1 VSNLSD
7 LMPAGASGKT
17 IEAVAT
23 ATITSKA
30 PVGLNAD
37 GTVTVIGGS
46 APVPQTI
53 PDGVA
58 QAYNSSSMNISSIA
72 FDPNTAGEF
81 VIAFIESGV
90 LKAVV
95 GNLSGTTATFGT
107 PVTVNAAT
115 TTISFSSAGY
125 NPNVAKQFV
134 IAFID
139 GTDSN
144 KGKVALGTVAST
156 VITMQSAVTYDAG
169 STGTEA
175 PPSVAFDPNTS
186 GNFVISYRDSTG
198 HGAALVCSIS
208 GTTITANSPTN
219 FTTGWAYGNLINSS
233 CDPNTANKVVIV
245 YQDGRGSDYG
255 KSVVG
260 TVSGTSISFGAINV
274 FESAATQGPS
284 VDYNP
289 ATANHFAIAYKGSGE
304 DGKAILG
311 TISGTTITYPD
322 SPVIFATVNAIS
334 TNIAFDPNTDDEF
347 VISYDESS
355 NLYIVTGTASATTVA
370 LDTPI
375 EIYPT
380 AASYSTTRFNPDSDS
395 AGQFMTSFQDGDAA
409 DFGTLRFGQIAATQP
424 KSSADFVGIADA
436 AITSDAT
443 FVVTVGGGKFVI
455 DGVSQD
461 TVSLQEGA
469 TYTFDQAA
477 GTNSTHPLRFST
489 TSDGTHGGGSE
500 YTTGVTTN
508 GTPGSAG
515 AYTRIVVADSAP
527 TLYYYCSA
535 HSGMGGTANTP
546 AFSATGTIVVQGG
559 TVTGLSLPS
568 YFSSGTPV
576 VFEAASASNISATF
590 DSDSN
595 KVVIAYTDVGNS
607 NYGTAVVGTVSGDS
621 ISYGTPVVFETS
633 STSQISATFDSD
645 SNKVV
650 LSYRDNGNSDYGT
663 SIVGTVSGTAISFGT
678 AVLFNS
684 AATYTTSAT
693 FDSDSN
699 KVVISYRDGG
709 ASSYGTAIVGTVSGT
724 AISFG
729 TAVVFEAASCDWMS
743 GTFDSDSNKVVI
755 AYQDNG
761 NSGYGTGIVGTVS
774 GTSISFGTAVVFEA
788 ASSTN
793 IRAIFDS
800 DNNKVVVAYD
810 DVGNSEYGT
819 GVVGTVSGTAI
830 SFGTPVV
837 FETAHA
843 DYVSAVFDSASN
855 TAVIS
860 YQDRGNSSYGT
871 VIQGTV
877 SGTSISYGTAVVFE
891 AASSSYIGSTFDSD
905 SNKVVIAYS
914 DAGNSA
920 YGTAIVGAFTT
931 SFVTG
936 SKYYVQNDGTI
947 STVSSSVNAG
957 LAISTTSL
965 LLNGDS

>member
-1 VSNLSD
+1 MSNLSD
-7 LMPAGASGKT
+7 LLPAGASGKT

-58 QAYNSSSMNISSIA
+58 QVYQSSSINISSIA

-95 GNLSGTTATFGT
+95 GSLSGTTATMGT

-115 TTISFSSAGY
+115 TTISDSSAQY

-144 KGKVALGTVAST
+144 KGKVALGTVAASA
-156 VITMQSAVTYDAG
+156 ITMEADVTYDAG

-186 GNFVISYRDSTG
+186 GNFVISYREPTG

-219 FTTGWAYGNLINSS
+219 FTTGWAFGNLIDSS
-233 CDPNTANKVVIV
+233 CDPSTANKVVIV

-274 FESAATQGPS
+274 FESAATQYPS

-289 ATANHFAIAYKGSGE
+289 ATANHFAIAYKGSSQ

-311 TISGTTITYPD
+311 TISGTTITYPEAAVTFD
-322 SPVIFATVNAIS
+322 TGNALN
-334 TNIAFDPNTDDEF
+334 TNIDFDPNTDDEF

-375 EIYPT
+375 EIFST
-380 AASYSTTRFNPDSDS
+380 AATNSTTRFNPDSDS
-395 AGQFMTSFQDGDAA
+395 AGQFMTTFEDDDDPSDV
-409 DFGTLRFGQIAATQP
+409 GTLILGQIAATQP

-546 AFSATGTIVVQGG
+546 AFSATGTVVVQGG
-559 TVTGLSLPS
+559 TV
-568 YFSSGTPV
+568 Y
-576 VFEAASASNISATF
+576 
-590 DSDSN
+590 
-595 KVVIAYTDVGNS
+595 
-607 NYGTAVVGTVSGDS
+607 
-621 ISYGTPVVFETS
+621 
-633 STSQISATFDSD
+633 
-645 SNKVV
+645 
-650 LSYRDNGNSDYGT
+650 
-663 SIVGTVSGTAISFGT
+663 
-678 AVLFNS
+678 
-684 AATYTTSAT
+684 
-693 FDSDSN
+693 
-699 KVVISYRDGG
+699 
-709 ASSYGTAIVGTVSGT
+709 
-724 AISFG
+724 
-729 TAVVFEAASCDWMS
+729 
-743 GTFDSDSNKVVI
+743 
-755 AYQDNG
+755 
-761 NSGYGTGIVGTVS
+761 
-774 GTSISFGTAVVFEA
+774 
-788 ASSTN
+788 
-793 IRAIFDS
+793 
-800 DNNKVVVAYD
+800 
-810 DVGNSEYGT
+810 
-819 GVVGTVSGTAI
+819 
-830 SFGTPVV
+830 
-837 FETAHA
+837 
-843 DYVSAVFDSASN
+843 
-855 TAVIS
+855 
-860 YQDRGNSSYGT
+860 
-871 VIQGTV
+871 
-877 SGTSISYGTAVVFE
+877 
-891 AASSSYIGSTFDSD
+891 
-905 SNKVVIAYS
+905 
-914 DAGNSA
+914 
-920 YGTAIVGAFTT
+920 
-931 SFVTG
+931 
-936 SKYYVQNDGTI
+936 
-947 STVSSSVNAG
+947 
-957 LAISTTSL
+957 
-965 LLNGDS
+965 

>member
-1 VSNLSD
+1 
-7 LMPAGASGKT
+7 MPAGASGKT

-515 AYTRIVVADSAP
+515 AYTRIVVASGAP
-527 TLYYYCSA
+527 TLYYYCSN
-535 HSGMGGTANTP
+535 HSGMGGTVNTTTG
-546 AFSATGTIVVQGG
+546 ATSFTATGTSSPVTITGLILGQTY
-559 TVTGLSLPS
+559 TVTVTAINAYGPS
-568 YFSSGTPV
+568 ATS
-576 VFEAASASNISATF
+576 EASNSFETV
-590 DSDSN
+590 
-595 KVVIAYTDVGNS
+595 KT
-607 NYGTAVVGTVSGDS
+607 TAVIYTMGNNANSQLGDGTQTNRSSPVAVGALDTWNTGSGGYRYAFAIRENTLWGWGMGSNGQLGQGDTTEHS
-621 ISYGTPVVFETS
+621 SPVQIGALTNWSSVTAGYSLGVAVKTDGTLWS
-633 STSQISATFDSD
+633 
-645 SNKVV
+645 
-650 LSYRDNGNSDYGT
+650 
-663 SIVGTVSGTAISFGT
+663 
-678 AVLFNS
+678 
-684 AATYTTSAT
+684 
-693 FDSDSN
+693 
-699 KVVISYRDGG
+699 
-709 ASSYGTAIVGTVSGT
+709 
-724 AISFG
+724 
-729 TAVVFEAASCDWMS
+729 W
-743 GTFDSDSNKVVI
+743 
-755 AYQDNG
+755 G
-761 NSGYGTGIVGTVS
+761 NSGTGGL
-774 GTSISFGTAVVFEA
+774 GL
-788 ASSTN
+788 
-793 IRAIFDS
+793 
-800 DNNKVVVAYD
+800 
-810 DVGNSEYGT
+810 GNT
-819 GVVGTVSGTAI
+819 T
-830 SFGTPVV
+830 
-837 FETAHA
+837 
-843 DYVSAVFDSASN
+843 
-855 TAVIS
+855 
-860 YQDRGNSSYGT
+860 
-871 VIQGTV
+871 
-877 SGTSISYGTAVVFE
+877 
-891 AASSSYIGSTFDSD
+891 
-905 SNKVVIAYS
+905 AYS
-914 DAGNSA
+914 SPKQ
-920 YGTAIVGAFTT
+920 VGALT
-931 SFVTG
+931 
-936 SKYYVQNDGTI
+936 DW
-947 STVSSSVNAG
+947 STVSSSGNVTAAIKTDGTMWTWGQGYYGQLGLSNTTYYSSPKQVGSLTTWSKVSASWG
-957 LAISTTSL
+957 HSLAIKTDGTLWSMGQNQHGQLGLGDTTNKSSPSQVGALTTWVEAAAGRYFSVAIKSDGTFWAWGQNQYGQLGQGNTTYRSSPVQVGALTTWSTVTVGRANIASVKTDGTLWTWGYNNGGQLGDNSTTTRSSPVQVGSRT
-965 LLNGDS
+965 NWIRTMNQYNNTTIAI